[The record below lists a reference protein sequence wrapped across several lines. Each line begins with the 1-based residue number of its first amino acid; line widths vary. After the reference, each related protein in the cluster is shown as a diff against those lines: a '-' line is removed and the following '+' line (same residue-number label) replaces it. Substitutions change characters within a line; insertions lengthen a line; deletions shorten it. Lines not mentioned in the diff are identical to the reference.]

1 MQRGN
6 TYSRPYGM
14 HFRHHNT
21 SQTWDLYAAEGR
33 KIIEG
38 SMTLGQG
45 LTELNRR
52 MNDLVK
58 FGSCRPYDG
67 FKYPI

>member
-1 MQRGN
+1 
-6 TYSRPYGM
+6 
-14 HFRHHNT
+14 
-21 SQTWDLYAAEGR
+21 
-33 KIIEG
+33 
-38 SMTLGQG
+38 MTLGQG